1 DEENKSEI
9 KTKIAEA
16 WEEIYK
22 AQCNDSYW
30 HGLFGG
36 VYLQFLRFSVYAH
49 LINAE
54 NIIDSLNSEFYSIAN
69 KYISITP
76 IDFNK
81 DSKMDVIIESN
92 ILNLYINP
100 SDGGTIFELDYKPK
114 SYNLLN
120 TLTRWPEAYHDNED
134 DEIDKDEVMV
144 DRYKKSMLR
153 IRFFQNDISIEQLE
167 TDQYYEFGTFTDGEF
182 KVIRNEKDGKSAIL
196 ELE

>member
-1 DEENKSEI
+1 KQVNKIKDKENKSEI

-16 WEEIYK
+16 WDEIYK

-36 VYLQFLRFSVYAH
+36 VYLQFLRFSVYSH

-81 DSKMDVIIESN
+81 DSKMDVIIESD
-92 ILNLYINP
+92 ILNLYIN
-100 SDGGTIFELDYKPK
+100 
-114 SYNLLN
+114 
-120 TLTRWPEAYHDNED
+120 
-134 DEIDKDEVMV
+134 
-144 DRYKKSMLR
+144 
-153 IRFFQNDISIEQLE
+153 
-167 TDQYYEFGTFTDGEF
+167 
-182 KVIRNEKDGKSAIL
+182 
-196 ELE
+196 